1 MQPDSQGRML
11 KEEIDLLGP
20 RAPSRRYPPDIQQR
34 VVSWA
39 KAKQDAG
46 ISRDEIAGYLG
57 IPWETIIK
65 WIRRAAV
72 DSAASSAP
80 AQPNATPT
88 VTGAAPVMRP
98 VKLVAARQRRTAGYV
113 LRTPRGFTAEGLDL
127 AALLHLLS
135 RLG

>member
-1 MQPDSQGRML
+1 LQPDSQGRML

-20 RAPSRRYPPDIQQR
+20 RAPSRRFPPDIQQR

-46 ISRDEIAGYLG
+46 ISPREISDYLG
-57 IPWETIIK
+57 IPWGTITK

-72 DSAASSAP
+72 ESVPSSAP
-80 AQPNATPT
+80 AQPNRTPPMSGT
-88 VTGAAPVMRP
+88 PAMRP